1 MEGGHQKMIKIQMPV
16 YLEDDFKK
24 VPKYFSTFANLLM
37 PFKCCSHTKRRRLTN
52 ERRRLENKHSKVK
65 FVILAIST
73 KCYISTKPE
82 EVIHFLIGFE

>member
-37 PFKCCSHTKRRRLTN
+37 PLKIQ
-52 ERRRLENKHSKVK
+52 
-65 FVILAIST
+65 ILFYAQIKKSFLVS
-73 KCYISTKPE
+73 IGDSGQKPP
-82 EVIHFLIGFE
+82 LKTA

>member
-37 PFKCCSHTKRRRLTN
+37 PLKIQILFYAQIKKKFFSQHWRLWPETSFEKCIK
-52 ERRRLENKHSKVK
+52 
-65 FVILAIST
+65 
-73 KCYISTKPE
+73 
-82 EVIHFLIGFE
+82 

>member
-37 PFKCCSHTKRRRLTN
+37 PLKIQILFYAQIKK
-52 ERRRLENKHSKVK
+52 KV
-65 FVILAIST
+65 F
-73 KCYISTKPE
+73 
-82 EVIHFLIGFE
+82 